1 MSPLVNL
8 EGLVEDLKLIFPQ
21 NIALNGFR
29 APRRQSLASLG
40 QKEID
45 LKILINHNGAG
56 GRSGIKVNFTN
67 Q

>member
-1 MSPLVNL
+1 MSPFVNL
-8 EGLVEDLKLIFPQ
+8 EGLVEDIKLIFPQ

-29 APRRQSLASLG
+29 APRRQSLG

-56 GRSGIKVNFTN
+56 GRFGIKVNFTN